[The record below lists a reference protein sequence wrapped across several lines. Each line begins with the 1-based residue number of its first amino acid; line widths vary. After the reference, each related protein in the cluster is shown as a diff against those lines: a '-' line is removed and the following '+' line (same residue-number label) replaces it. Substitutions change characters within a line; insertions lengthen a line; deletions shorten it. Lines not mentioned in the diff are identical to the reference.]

1 MLKTEQNDIID
12 TNPVPIGL
20 QAETKISFTDGTSAT
35 VKEITENKI
44 SKNIYALDTDNHIIT
59 AKIINWFKFSS
70 RLLPVGKWRHIV
82 TSGYNTRGGFLGG
95 TMTQTT
101 PVLTQSGFKSVQD
114 ISAKATDVVQA
125 SVSKDKLIS
134 WIKTDFNNS
143 YRDFLL
149 GLLAGQNSKLK
160 FQSSKSKGK
169 RKAFFLL
176 TPESGSGTA
185 NKFLLSVLNPV
196 LKLKPDKNVRW
207 TSYRSQSNATFAVLK
222 NSIENGNEMLYF
234 LNHATDLGLAALYI
248 QNAIRIPASDIPSDA
263 EYNDW
268 DNSSNYDLPL
278 KYSPLIIKIAP
289 ASNPLAVIDKLH
301 ELYGISPI
309 LDTVGNL
316 MLSETDSRKIQ
327 QRVAK
332 YIPPQ
337 LDYLLEPEFRG
348 QYKTIHLNSKSEKEL
363 IKVSILELR
372 SGAAKIK
379 RDAHIYRLI
388 VKPVKNENSNSDNED
403 SNISDLNSVK
413 GIFIGS
419 VDNGFVAD
427 LKNSKKWSEK
437 ENMLDEDE

>member
-1 MLKTEQNDIID
+1 MLNSEQNKLNRTDS
-12 TNPVPIGL
+12 VPIGL

-35 VKEITENKI
+35 VKEIAENKI
-44 SKNIYALDTDNHIIT
+44 SKNIYALDTDNHIII
-59 AKIINWFKFSS
+59 AKIVNWFKSSS
-70 RLLPVGKWRHIV
+70 RLLPVDKWRHIV

-101 PVLTQSGFKSVQD
+101 PVFTQSGFKPVQD
-114 ISAKATDVVQA
+114 ILAKNTNVVQA
-125 SVSKDKLIS
+125 SVSKDKLTS

-143 YRDFLL
+143 YRDFML

-160 FQSSKSKGK
+160 FQNGKSKGK

-176 TPESGSGTA
+176 TSESGNGTA
-185 NKFLLSVLNPV
+185 NKFILSVLNPV

-222 NSIENGNEMLYF
+222 HSIENGNEMLYF

-248 QNAIRIPASDIPSDA
+248 QNAIRIPVSDIPSDA

-316 MLSETDSRKIQ
+316 MLSETDSKKIQ

-363 IKVSILELR
+363 INVAILELR
-372 SGAAKIK
+372 SGATKIK

-388 VKPVKNENSNSDNED
+388 VRPVKNKNNNDNQD
-403 SNISDLNSVK
+403 NNTSDLNSVK

-427 LKNSKKWSEK
+427 LKNSEKWNEK
-437 ENMLDEDE
+437 ENMLNEAE